1 MNPLV
6 LVAGLVFF
14 VGVVLVVI
22 GIVGPP
28 KRTKAPQTTGETLR
42 DLLPTLREGEE
53 QNLRL
58 AGITPEAYAVQRFA
72 GLVAGLALG
81 ALISVL
87 WGRGPV
93 GTVLLVALLG
103 AGGWLMPMLGV
114 RDTAKKA
121 REEFDQV
128 VRVWIALVAQQ
139 VLAGA
144 DPNVAMI
151 AAARAGKRQSW
162 SMLQRFLLVAQ
173 QERRPAWEGL
183 VDIVER
189 YGIHSLAPVTSA
201 LGLAAERGTRIAEAV
216 LVTADTMWR
225 ETTSKEREKAGRRAQ
240 IIVLPATGVALAL
253 AGILVYPPF
262 ASLTG
267 GGGIGGGV
275 GGLP

>member
-14 VGVVLVVI
+14 VGVVLVVV

-58 AGITPEAYAVQRFA
+58 AGITPEAYAVQRIA
-72 GLVAGLALG
+72 GLVGGLALG

-139 VLAGA
+139 V
-144 DPNVAMI
+144 P
-151 AAARAGKRQSW
+151 
-162 SMLQRFLLVAQ
+162 
-173 QERRPAWEGL
+173 
-183 VDIVER
+183 
-189 YGIHSLAPVTSA
+189 T
-201 LGLAAERGTRIAEAV
+201 
-216 LVTADTMWR
+216 
-225 ETTSKEREKAGRRAQ
+225 
-240 IIVLPATGVALAL
+240 
-253 AGILVYPPF
+253 
-262 ASLTG
+262 
-267 GGGIGGGV
+267 
-275 GGLP
+275 